1 LIFGL
6 LGFAALTVLT
16 VLHVMRLRSFSL
28 EGVERVTVV
37 GNHLLSAREV
47 LTLAGF
53 PENPRSQT
61 LRPSAMRAAL
71 MEHRFVSNAT
81 VNRQGKTVVFR
92 TSELRPYFRMV
103 AGDNKYWLC
112 RDGEI
117 VPMDVQNDFGMPFDE
132 LRKQVSL
139 RLAGMQ
145 LVEDDP
151 AMLALIVY
159 AAIRLED
166 VLPRQVKEMRVDLRR
181 RCQLI
186 LHDGIT
192 VKLGALE
199 YERAK
204 DLADKL
210 SVLEKTVRAARNS
223 DRPVREIEFRDPTHA
238 VLVTGG
244 A

>member
-1 LIFGL
+1 
-6 LGFAALTVLT
+6 
-16 VLHVMRLRSFSL
+16 
-28 EGVERVTVV
+28 
-37 GNHLLSAREV
+37 
-47 LTLAGF
+47 
-53 PENPRSQT
+53 
-61 LRPSAMRAAL
+61 MRAAL

-223 DRPVREIEFRDPTHA
+223 DRPVREIEFRDATHA